1 MTPRMTL
8 LFALLLLVALLSL
21 MLGEVSVSP
30 ADLWQGLTTGEG
42 PGALTLRVLRGP
54 RLATALGAGA
64 VFGLSGAIFQS
75 LLRNP
80 LAAPDVMGFNAGA
93 GLAVIAALAFGM
105 TLLPMPLIAAFGGV
119 LTALAVAFLS
129 WQPAHRGGGS
139 TLSLIL
145 TGIGVGFTAV
155 GLATF
160 LNLTLPD
167 EVAAESRR
175 WIAGSLAARS
185 WQHAAQVWGIG
196 LVLALAL
203 VLQLRALGLLEL
215 GPDLARAL
223 GLRVLAARRALL
235 GTAVLLAAT
244 GVAVTGP
251 VPFVALMAG
260 PLGIGLSGARRPA
273 TALLSAALAGALIM
287 AGADLLARITFAG
300 VQLPVGVM
308 TGLLGA
314 PFLLGLLLRQ
324 FGKGAA

>member
-1 MTPRMTL
+1 MNPRLIL
-8 LFALLLLVALLSL
+8 LCAGLLALSLVSL
-21 MLGEVSVSP
+21 MLGEVTVSP
-30 ADLWQGLTTGEG
+30 ADLWRGLIHGDG

-93 GLAVIAALAFGM
+93 GLAVIAALAFGI
-105 TLLPMPLIAAFGGV
+105 TLLPMPLVAAAGGV

-129 WQPAHRGGGS
+129 WQPGQPGQNS
-139 TLSLIL
+139 TLTLIL
-145 TGIGVGFTAV
+145 TGIGVGFTAL

-160 LNLTLPD
+160 LTLTLPD

-185 WQHAAQVWGIG
+185 WQHAAQVWGLG
-196 LVLALAL
+196 LVLAFALA
-203 VLQLRALGLLEL
+203 LQLRALGLLEL

-223 GLRVLAARRALL
+223 GLRLAPARRALL

-260 PLGIGLSGARRPA
+260 PLGIGVSKARSPA
-273 TALLSAALAGALIM
+273 AALLSAALAGALIM
-287 AGADLLARITFAG
+287 AGADLLARIAFAG

-324 FGKGAA
+324 FGKGEA